1 MRYTVG
7 QWVWVGRTVEAGYF
21 GKLRWGSPTR
31 KVASR
36 RELLVHDAGW
46 PAVVVGATRVKLG
59 TRHCG
64 GPHESPS
71 FTVGRTVLA
80 YLVRRGV
87 TNKAHRA
94 LSQHLRPIAPQELPW
109 FYNSDPGGH
118 RGFAEWE
125 LGVKAKAVETVL
137 GGVCRYCGDAGYLQ
151 PHQHPPNAPATPRKP
166 CPACNPRG
174 ARL

>member
-7 QWVWVGRTVEAGYF
+7 QWVWVESTVGARYRE
-21 GKLRWGSPTR
+21 
-31 KVASR
+31 R
-36 RELLVHDAGW
+36 RRVVEMREAGW
-46 PAVVVGATRVKLG
+46 PAVVVGATRIKLG
-59 TRHCG
+59 SVNPGSPACLERA
-64 GPHESPS
+64 PEPPS
-71 FTVGRTVLA
+71 FTVKRTVLA

-118 RGFAEWE
+118 RGFERWKAE
-125 LGVKAKAVETVL
+125 LDAMVVETVL
-137 GGVCRYCGDAGYLQ
+137 GERCRYCGDARYLQ
-151 PHQHPPNAPATPRKP
+151 PRQRPPNAPAGHRKP

-174 ARL
+174 ERPVGA